1 MAKKAIMRKILSCLV
16 IIVILMSAIPFSV
29 FAMFDGNN
37 STKSESD
44 LPAENIKTILAKSSK
59 AQPMVHVKGEVV
71 NTQTISISHADLETY
86 CSLCRCGTHAPPCCV
101 DYEPKN
107 AGNYLVLRV
116 KIEEIIKESPLT
128 LPPYLSV
135 GELSSFYLYNP
146 SISVSEGDRVEIDIY
161 HPIIAGMYSC
171 VGVLI
176 IPDKVVWDMIGKFK
190 IIDIN
195 VASGTRCG
203 KITNWKTDC
212 TSVQLGG
219 KFGAEM
225 EFDNLMAGGYRFKG
239 IVRVRSPT
247 DEEYSGENQPRFVS
261 SSPNNHGKFAG
272 GNTLYVRIPEGA
284 ATGKYDVKQELWNV
298 DTNESCDDTGWKE
311 NIFTVED
318 GGAVSEIVFTGTA
331 IEYHEASGFGAP
343 FYWTVNVDKVIRG
356 TQPCSTQVD
365 VITYAAINIPWGY
378 ADPNIVEGDKVE
390 VYGKYYEDQYGCGVT
405 LGDSNDYYIKKSQGS
420 GSIKIT
426 SVSPLPGTALNA
438 GDTVTFTVNV
448 DYDLGP
454 SDHGKIQLSVNQYT
468 TGVTDKEYSIGIFDP
483 HSGSYTFTPHT
494 ETIGDDWENAYVTV
508 KLYAAK
514 QGKPL
519 PKPYNDLDY
528 KHYPIKGKG
537 GGSLLH
543 FDIDYKGTEPASGK
557 GDGTDQHQIY
567 AQLGQSFV
575 MYMFYEEGNAGNQY
589 IIRAYPEWDK
599 NSFILNSDNDEST
612 SELAQEMG
620 GHRYD
625 VGNYIIPS
633 VPGEYKIKVVYSNS
647 AAPPTWDNYNR
658 LLGEFTVIIEGGGDC
673 FETVASNLWKGE
685 YYNNMYLDGS
695 PSMVRNDGDADLI
708 NFDWG
713 YDSPSTACGI
723 GSDFFS
729 VRWTRT
735 LNFDSGTWR
744 FTATTDDG
752 MRVYVDGSL
761 VIDKWFNQVATTYTV
776 DIDLTAGTHTIKV
789 EYYENDIWAVAKLS
803 WEKDDGKEVKF
814 TGTATDYWVSG
825 GQIHQWTVL
834 VDEVISGPQP
844 CEDQVDI
851 MVYESEFPP
860 PWGYVDPNL
869 NVGDLVEV
877 YGRYY
882 EGHCSAIH
890 LHGSTEYYIKRDKK
904 ADLTFKEFYFT
915 VDSNEITGAKPGQK
929 VSAHLTLLN
938 KGGRDVDKTKVELY
952 IKKEGKDELLA
963 SREITN
969 IASGTLGV
977 GFAIPFEAPLS
988 YGIYNIYAMVDP
1000 EGLIEEEDENNN
1012 KILRILRVNMVQ
1024 GKVVILPNNYC
1035 YLYPVEIIFESK
1047 TSGEKYSAF
1056 APYGLYEIYVPPSE
1070 YTAYAKPTDNIFLK
1084 PKPKNVITPPDTEVD
1099 LPVIFNRDIK
1109 FKEGEIS
1116 LESIKE
1122 NYPDIYNWLENN
1134 YELDNEKIKIAGG
1147 ALVFEGD
1154 IEKYR
1159 LKVAEFV
1166 IDGIGYV
1173 LLVAALI
1180 KEVPV
1185 IVSIE
1190 AFLMV
1195 AGKETV
1201 KEIPKEMLKIL
1212 GKNIATGGWPDP
1224 SDLSTPDPEGNIY
1237 EIFVTT
1243 LNKDED
1249 IIRTHLFYL
1258 NKYAKWEHIH
1268 SQKHKYSISDSNVV
1282 LQGKVVDDENNA
1294 LDGVLVEVIQSHG
1307 SLLAK
1312 AKTDASGAYKLTIP
1326 LIIGEYEDEFLI
1338 DLKPVKSVHGIVR
1351 LSKEGYKTEEIEET
1365 FEMGVYNKNFKLEK
1379 ETENNIIKGHIHLVL
1394 PPMDRRTNVFTPTI
1408 MLSADGALYKPY
1420 INPTLNDGYYEF
1432 RIGKQHNKIALTASV
1447 YSASPDM
1454 VCDEKS
1460 IEVNIG
1466 SDPSPIT
1473 KEIDFD
1479 IQCYC
1484 TVPLEYQEWKLNS
1497 PGNLHIYDSEGRHV
1511 GINTSTGCVD
1521 TEIPNVV
1528 YSGPEAYPQTASI
1541 FNLSSELRLI
1551 VEGTEEGSFDLI
1563 GKKKS
1568 DEKKKVEFRHV
1579 ITSFSTRAELNI
1591 GPNSNYKMRID
1602 TNNDGHMDFERKPD
1616 LVNKYPVGSYISR
1629 EKSIVKQTITFDAS
1643 QSYDLDGG
1651 IVEHVWDFGD
1661 GSTGTGKI
1669 ITHSYHSSGNYDVTL
1684 TVTDNDGSTDTTF
1697 KTITVYPETPIQ
1709 LHTGWNLISLPL
1721 PEGTNTASVL
1731 SPISGKYSIIWGY
1744 DASDTTDHWKK
1755 YDPSAPFGN
1764 DLTTMEPGK
1773 GYWILMTS
1781 VDTLPITGTVPMTT
1795 DIDLKTGWN
1804 LMGYNSLDS
1813 QPVADALSSI
1823 SGNYNIVWT
1832 YDASDTSDHWKK
1844 YDPSAPF
1851 GNDLTT
1857 MEPEKGYWILMN
1869 SDDTLKR

>member
-1 MAKKAIMRKILSCLV
+1 
-16 IIVILMSAIPFSV
+16 MSVVPSSA
-29 FAMFDGNN
+29 FAMRDNN
-37 STKSESD
+37 SVSGKTTRLVDTEAKAASVLEIKFIGIAVERCGIVAGADYWIVNVEELISGPPWSGK
-44 LPAENIKTILAKSSK
+44 LTVYTINIFADSPIW
-59 AQPMVHVKGEVV
+59 G
-71 NTQTISISHADLETY
+71 HADPDIT
-86 CSLCRCGTHAPPCCV
+86 
-101 DYEPKN
+101 
-107 AGNYLVLRV
+107 
-116 KIEEIIKESPLT
+116 
-128 LPPYLSV
+128 V
-135 GELSSFYLYNP
+135 G
-146 SISVSEGDRVEIDIY
+146 
-161 HPIIAGMYSC
+161 
-171 VGVLI
+171 
-176 IPDKVVWDMIGKFK
+176 DKVEVYGKCK
-190 IIDIN
+190 VGWGVKSVTLNGNENYYIKKTD
-195 VASGTRCG
+195 GTTKCG
-203 KITNWKTDC
+203 KITNWKTAC
-212 TSVQLGG
+212 TNVQLGG

-225 EFDNLMAGGYRFKG
+225 DFDNLMAGGYRFKG

-247 DEEYSGENQPRFVS
+247 GVEYSGENQPRFVS

-284 ATGKYDVKQELWNV
+284 ATGKYDVKLELWNV
-298 DTNESCDDTGWKE
+298 DTNELCDDTGWKE
-311 NIFTVED
+311 NIFTVKD
-318 GGAVSEIVFTGTA
+318 GGTVSEIVFTGTA
-331 IEYHEASGFGAP
+331 IEYFSRIGAWG
-343 FYWTVNVDKVIRG
+343 WTVRADEIISGPLELQGHTLTAYLASVNPDEY
-356 TQPCSTQVD
+356 P
-365 VITYAAINIPWGY
+365 YGY
-378 ADPNIVEGDKVE
+378 IDPNIEPEDKVE
-390 VYGKYYEDQYGCGVT
+390 VYGWYQGEDNVALFG
-405 LGDSNDYYIKKSQGS
+405 SKDYYIKRKTP
-420 GSIKIT
+420 INAKIT
-426 SVSPLPGTALNA
+426 KFDVEEGTKYPGNTVGAQAEISNEGDTYTFRIEYAIRDSKGAYYVVYDENVEILKGASLTLDEELDWSIPYDIAEGECWGRLVVSDPNKPSTYYDIKWDFDAFKVIYSAEEIKFKGTAL
-438 GDTVTFTVNV
+438 
-448 DYDLGP
+448 
-454 SDHGKIQLSVNQYT
+454 
-468 TGVTDKEYSIGIFDP
+468 
-483 HSGSYTFTPHT
+483 
-494 ETIGDDWENAYVTV
+494 
-508 KLYAAK
+508 
-514 QGKPL
+514 
-519 PKPYNDLDY
+519 
-528 KHYPIKGKG
+528 
-537 GGSLLH
+537 
-543 FDIDYKGTEPASGK
+543 
-557 GDGTDQHQIY
+557 
-567 AQLGQSFV
+567 
-575 MYMFYEEGNAGNQY
+575 
-589 IIRAYPEWDK
+589 
-599 NSFILNSDNDEST
+599 
-612 SELAQEMG
+612 
-620 GHRYD
+620 
-625 VGNYIIPS
+625 
-633 VPGEYKIKVVYSNS
+633 
-647 AAPPTWDNYNR
+647 
-658 LLGEFTVIIEGGGDC
+658 
-673 FETVASNLWKGE
+673 E
-685 YYNNMYLDGS
+685 YY
-695 PSMVRNDGDADLI
+695 
-708 NFDWG
+708 
-713 YDSPSTACGI
+713 
-723 GSDFFS
+723 
-729 VRWTRT
+729 
-735 LNFDSGTWR
+735 
-744 FTATTDDG
+744 
-752 MRVYVDGSL
+752 
-761 VIDKWFNQVATTYTV
+761 
-776 DIDLTAGTHTIKV
+776 
-789 EYYENDIWAVAKLS
+789 
-803 WEKDDGKEVKF
+803 
-814 TGTATDYWVSG
+814 VSG
-825 GQIHQWTVL
+825 GQIHYWVVR
-834 VDEVISGPQP
+834 VDKIISGPPP
-844 CEDQVDI
+844 CADELDVT
-851 MVYESEFPP
+851 VYDSEIPP

-869 NVGDLVEV
+869 NVGDQVEV

-882 EGHCSAIH
+882 DGHCSAMH
-890 LHGSTEYYIKRDKK
+890 LYGSAEYYIKRDKK

-938 KGGRDVDKTKVELY
+938 KGGKDVDKTKVELY

-988 YGIYNIYAMVDP
+988 YGIYDIYAMVDP

-1147 ALVFEGD
+1147 TLVFEGD

-1185 IVSIE
+1185 IVSVE

-1237 EIFVTT
+1237 EFFVTT

-1379 ETENNIIKGHIHLVL
+1379 ETENNIIKGHVHLVL
-1394 PPMDRRTNVFTPTI
+1394 PPMDRRTNVFAPTI

-1432 RIGKQHNKIALTASV
+1432 HIGKQHNKIALTASV

-1479 IQCYC
+1479 MQCYC

-1497 PGNLHIYDSEGRHV
+1497 PGNLHIYDLEGRHV

-1551 VEGTEEGSFDLI
+1551 FEGTEEGSFDLI

-1568 DEKKKVEFRHV
+1568 DEKKRVEFRHV

-1616 LVNKYPVGSYISR
+1616 LVNTYPVGSYISR

-1651 IVEHVWDFGD
+1651 IVEHEWDFGD

-1669 ITHSYHSSGNYDVTL
+1669 ITHSYSSAGNYTVEL
-1684 TVTDNDGSTDTTF
+1684 TVTDNDGATDTIAA
-1697 KTITVYPETPIQ
+1697 TITVLLLPALPVHNINKGTDYATIQ
-1709 LHTGWNLISLPL
+1709 EAINEANMGDEIHVDTGTYYENVVVDKQLSLKGIGMPAVDANGSGNCMTVHANNVCIKGFVIRNSGPYDFNSGIYLVSANDCTIFNNIVVDNRWGISASRSCENKIADNELSNNFIGIVIIFSSSNNSITNNILSLNSGGFYLQSSSNYNTISFNTITSNNDGIGMHDCNGNWIINNEISNSSTIGFRAVKSDNNKIYHNNLINNANQAYDD
-1721 PEGTNTASVL
+1721 GTNSWDNGY
-1731 SPISGKYSIIWGY
+1731 PSG
-1744 DASDTTDHWKK
+1744 
-1755 YDPSAPFGN
+1755 
-1764 DLTTMEPGK
+1764 
-1773 GYWILMTS
+1773 
-1781 VDTLPITGTVPMTT
+1781 
-1795 DIDLKTGWN
+1795 
-1804 LMGYNSLDS
+1804 
-1813 QPVADALSSI
+1813 
-1823 SGNYNIVWT
+1823 GNYWSDYIGVDLYHGLNQNIPGRDGIGDIP
-1832 YDASDTSDHWKK
+1832 YNIAGGAGALDK
-1844 YDPSAPF
+1844 YP
-1851 GNDLTT
+1851 
-1857 MEPEKGYWILMN
+1857 LMIP
-1869 SDDTLKR
+1869 TLMIPI